1 MTSRLAEALEKHRAE
16 RDAQIAA
23 AARTLR
29 PRWWVV
35 KADTGEI
42 VFKAVLSRPLEKP
55 GYVVVPV

>member
-1 MTSRLAEALEKHRAE
+1 MRRVDDQRE

-23 AARTLR
+23 AARVLA

-42 VFKAVLSRPLEKP
+42 VFKAVLCRPREKA
-55 GYVVVPV
+55 GYVVVGVTP